1 MRIQQT
7 NRRIKIKTQKTKQEL
22 ELYNN
27 EHKNQILPTPGD
39 YIGLTVRQ
47 GDSTPRNKR
56 EAFATVETRTCN
68 LLGNLLGN
76 LLCNML

>member
-1 MRIQQT
+1 MKIQQT

-39 YIGLTVRQ
+39 YIGPVVSQ
-47 GDSTPRNKR
+47 GDNTPRNKR
-56 EAFATVETRTCN
+56 EAFATIETRT
-68 LLGNLLGN
+68 GNLLGN

>member
-27 EHKNQILPTPGD
+27 EHKNQTLPTPGD
-39 YIGLTVRQ
+39 YIGPVVSQ
-47 GDSTPRNKR
+47 GDNTPRNKR
-56 EAFATVETRTCN
+56 EVFATIETWTC
-68 LLGNLLGN
+68 N